1 MICMS
6 KYSNLVEFVQPDQ
19 LSNAIEGFKFN
30 FLSCGRWKVTH
41 HKKVESKTLPYYRIA
56 YIVEGKVNFTYGS
69 KEHSLK
75 KGDVLL
81 TRPNALYAVEV
92 LDPNTEFLFIY
103 FTLSTAYLESEF
115 LNIIGYHHSPIVYHT
130 KEKSLYYLF
139 CRILEEF
146 EEKNP
151 GYYLL
156 CQNLFKAICIHV
168 YREQANKT
176 DSTISI
182 EIDDVR
188 NVLFNATKFIQDHI
202 YKRITVEM
210 IASHVNFSSS
220 YLFNI
225 FKEKLNMSPQKY
237 IASSKINKAKELLEY
252 SDYSISELA
261 SMLGFSSSQH
271 FSKAFKNHT
280 GLTPSEARQNYRP
293 KSNGDVT

>member
-1 MICMS
+1 MS
-6 KYSNLVEFVQPDQ
+6 NYSSLIEFVQPDH
-19 LSNAIEGFKFN
+19 LSTVIEGFKFN

-41 HKKVESKTLPYYRIA
+41 HKKVEGKTLPYYRIA
-56 YIVEGKVNFTYGS
+56 FIVEGKINFTYGN
-69 KEHSLK
+69 KEYVLN

-92 LDPNTEFLFIY
+92 LESNTEFLFIY

-115 LNIIGYHHSPIVYHT
+115 LSIIGYHKSPIVYHS
-130 KEKSLYYLF
+130 KEKPLQILF

-168 YREQANKT
+168 YRKQLNKP
-176 DSTISI
+176 DYSKSC
-182 EIDDVR
+182 EINDIK
-188 NVLFNATKFIQDHI
+188 NVLFDATKFIQDHI
-202 YKRITVEM
+202 YEKITVEM

-220 YLFNI
+220 YLFNV
-225 FKEKLNMSPQKY
+225 FKEKLNVSPQKY
-237 IASSKINKAKELLEY
+237 IATSKINKARELLQY

-271 FSKAFKNHT
+271 FSKAFRNHT
-280 GLTPSEARQNYRP
+280 GLTPREARQLYHSKANV
-293 KSNGDVT
+293 DVGK